1 MSILLEHCYTGKNLI
16 LKCLGKKNI
25 LNYYFD
31 RFGFQNRPPQAPRP
45 GQPGGAPGGPGGAPG
60 GPPRA

>member
-1 MSILLEHCYTGKNLI
+1 MNIDTRGKNLNI
-16 LKCLGKKNI
+16 KFLGIKNI
-25 LNYYFD
+25 LIITSD